1 MLTAVILI
9 CSLVL
14 PSSASYNSSLDTS
27 ADIAFLVSLDDG
39 TVIFDKNADKKAAPA
54 SLTKIAVL
62 LRLTQGNGQLYC
74 RTQGRRRN
82 LGKESFI
89 LYARKECQ

>member
-14 PSSASYNSSLDTS
+14 PASASYNSSLDTS

-39 TVIFDKNADKKAAPA
+39 TVIFDKNADKQAAPA
-54 SLTKIAVL
+54 SLTKIVTS
-62 LRLTQGNGQLYC
+62 RLTVDKRDDLDHAHC
-74 RTQGRRRN
+74 V
-82 LGKESFI
+82 E
-89 LYARKECQ
+89 

>member
-14 PSSASYNSSLDTS
+14 PASASYNSSLDTS

-39 TVIFDKNADKKAAPA
+39 TVIFDKNADKKSGTCLAD
-54 SLTKIAVL
+54 
-62 LRLTQGNGQLYC
+62 
-74 RTQGRRRN
+74 
-82 LGKESFI
+82 
-89 LYARKECQ
+89 